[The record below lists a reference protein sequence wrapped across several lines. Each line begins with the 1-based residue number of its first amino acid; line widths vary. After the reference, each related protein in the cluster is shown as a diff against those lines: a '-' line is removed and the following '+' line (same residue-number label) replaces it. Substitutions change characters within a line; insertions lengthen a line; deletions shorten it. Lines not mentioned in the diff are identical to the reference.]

1 MQNFWEKEPVLFT
14 FSILKGGI
22 PSGLKN
28 RRIVYQSECEGRA
41 SFTPQ
46 KILSPDKPGL
56 AMTLEAM
63 RKTVSVPDP

>member
-1 MQNFWEKEPVLFT
+1 MQNCWEKEPVLFT

-22 PSGLKN
+22 PSGVESS
-28 RRIVYQSECEGRA
+28 RIVYQSECEGRA

-46 KILSPDKPGL
+46 KTLSPDKPGL